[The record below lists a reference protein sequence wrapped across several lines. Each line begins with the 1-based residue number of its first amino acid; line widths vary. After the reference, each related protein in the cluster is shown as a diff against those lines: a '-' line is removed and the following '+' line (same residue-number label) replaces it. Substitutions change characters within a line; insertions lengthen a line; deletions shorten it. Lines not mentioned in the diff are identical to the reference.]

1 MDFSTILVAITSLI
15 GTLGGSYF
23 ANKKS
28 QALIA
33 YRLQQ
38 LEEKVNKHNNVIER
52 VYKLEEHEAVIEEKL
67 SVANR
72 RIGDL
77 EGYHK

>member
-1 MDFSTILVAITSLI
+1 MDFSTIFVAIISLI
-15 GTLGGSYF
+15 GTLGGSYM

-67 SVANR
+67 SVANH